1 MEPGDAA
8 SVFIVRMW
16 PEAGSGDDPVWRGSV
31 DDVLRKRRV
40 YFTNLGAMCEF
51 MLEQR
56 RLAVA
61 REEDSS

>member
-1 MEPGDAA
+1 
-8 SVFIVRMW
+8 MW

-56 RLAVA
+56 RLVVA
-61 REEDSS
+61 LEEDSS